1 MNYAIIKPTPRL
13 ATFVRFYWFIEG
25 NMPYVHHAYAYPCAE
40 LVFCY
45 KGHFRYGVGGNNDEV
60 LTSAIFGQTETFS
73 RITLNNEGVGI
84 MGIYFYPHALP
95 QLFNLPANQLTNQ
108 YADVRTILGGE
119 ARALEEQIALASN
132 NQQRAKLVS
141 DVLEARLKNVRTENL
156 AISLSITAMVD
167 AFQASSVKAMAD
179 RNCLSPR
186 QFERRFKE
194 LSGFT
199 PKTFLRLMRFNAVIN
214 MNHQQKSLTEI
225 GIECGYYDQSH
236 FIHDFREFS
245 GVSPKQYFNNE
256 RIAAA
261 DRGTVEF

>member
-1 MNYAIIKPTPRL
+1 
-13 ATFVRFYWFIEG
+13 
-25 NMPYVHHAYAYPCAE
+25 MPYVHHAYAYPCAE

-108 YADVRTILGGE
+108 YADVRTILGEE